1 MLEFASATNPL
12 YYKNGDLEMV
22 GIGEHRRLTATG
34 IGRFEALAGL
44 WGEFVSA
51 QPENVRKHLVAFG
64 SGSFDPAGEATLI
77 IPKTLLARSGR
88 ELTRIDFV
96 EKGAAETLHPE
107 PIGNGPEV
115 DWPQIDSVYPR
126 RVEAAISRLGAS
138 FKKVVMARAI
148 TGQVV
153 RQGDRRAPISRIGKT
168 YPECHIY
175 SIDGLWG
182 ASPEKLIAVENE
194 RISARVLAGSA
205 ARGIDAK
212 TDRFAEQQ
220 LLSSKKDLD
229 EHRFALE
236 SALNAFKQSCRSLVS
251 VKNPFT
257 LGLANLWHLAS
268 DIQGVM
274 KNEANVLSV
283 IDLIHP
289 TAAVAGV
296 PTDLAL
302 KLINEIEAVPRGRF
316 AGPVGW
322 VDGAWNGE
330 WAIALRCASFDGDEI
345 VAHAGA
351 GILKDSKPESEFA
364 ETELKLMPVRTAL
377 QNS

>member
-1 MLEFASATNPL
+1 
-12 YYKNGDLEMV
+12 
-22 GIGEHRRLTATG
+22 
-34 IGRFEALAGL
+34 
-44 WGEFVSA
+44 
-51 QPENVRKHLVAFG
+51 
-64 SGSFDPAGEATLI
+64 
-77 IPKTLLARSGR
+77 
-88 ELTRIDFV
+88 
-96 EKGAAETLHPE
+96 
-107 PIGNGPEV
+107 
-115 DWPQIDSVYPR
+115 
-126 RVEAAISRLGAS
+126 
-138 FKKVVMARAI
+138 
-148 TGQVV
+148 
-153 RQGDRRAPISRIGKT
+153 
-168 YPECHIY
+168 
-175 SIDGLWG
+175 
-182 ASPEKLIAVENE
+182 
-194 RISARVLAGSA
+194 
-205 ARGIDAK
+205 
-212 TDRFAEQQ
+212 
-220 LLSSKKDLD
+220 
-229 EHRFALE
+229 
-236 SALNAFKQSCRSLVS
+236 